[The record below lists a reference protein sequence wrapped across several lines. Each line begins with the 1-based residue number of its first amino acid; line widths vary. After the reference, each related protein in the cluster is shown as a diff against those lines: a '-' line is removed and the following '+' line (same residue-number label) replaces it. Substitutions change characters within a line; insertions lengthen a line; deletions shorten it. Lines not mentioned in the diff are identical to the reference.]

1 MLFLLLPGSQ
11 VLVDQQT
18 QSQVLEA
25 LLEALRV
32 PSAQV
37 LDGRDAPTYV
47 APRLSLEQVV
57 VVGVAPR
64 ARLFL
69 PVPTLWQ
76 AVTSLLLPREA
87 PCATS
92 TQVPTAVPTLLR
104 WTPSSSDADWCSMIS
119 SVSAVLAQYHFVNI
133 HQIIC
138 N

>member
-76 AVTSLLLPREA
+76 AVTSLLLPRRRA
-87 PCATS
+87 QQAHRSPPPSRRSSAGRHLLQT
-92 TQVPTAVPTLLR
+92 PTGAL
-104 WTPSSSDADWCSMIS
+104 
-119 SVSAVLAQYHFVNI
+119 
-133 HQIIC
+133 
-138 N
+138 

>member
-11 VLVDQQT
+11 VLDQQT

-76 AVTSLLLPREA
+76 AVTSLLLPRRRA
-87 PCATS
+87 QQAHRSSPP
-92 TQVPTAVPTLLR
+92 QVPTLLR

>member
-47 APRLSLEQVV
+47 APRVV
-57 VVGVAPR
+57 
-64 ARLFL
+64 
-69 PVPTLWQ
+69 W
-76 AVTSLLLPREA
+76 
-87 PCATS
+87 
-92 TQVPTAVPTLLR
+92 
-104 WTPSSSDADWCSMIS
+104 
-119 SVSAVLAQYHFVNI
+119 
-133 HQIIC
+133 
-138 N
+138 